1 MPVVLVLVGSDVSMM
16 AALTEYGRPLYRRQ
30 TELVVHPLT
39 PAETADLLGL
49 DPADALDAYLVVGG
63 LPLIVQRWRKGTTLW
78 RFLARELN
86 DPTSPL
92 IVSGER
98 TLAAEF
104 PTEAQARA
112 VLGVI
117 GAGERTFTAIA
128 QRAGIPHPSLTRSLE
143 VLVGGKRVAAATRP
157 LSARPSR
164 ETRYSVADPY
174 LRFWLRF
181 VRHGLESIERG
192 RGDLVLADVREA
204 WPTYRGRAIE
214 PPVREAIER
223 LLPDPRCGDA
233 RFVGGYWT
241 RTSDVE
247 VDLIGAGERVTPPH
261 IAFIGSIKW
270 RERVAFDRQDL
281 AALVDQ
287 RGKVPGADARTL
299 IMAVSRSGVTAGGV
313 DIALGPEELLGA
325 WRPRQ
330 P

>member
-1 MPVVLVLVGSDVSMM
+1 M
-16 AALTEYGRPLYRRQ
+16 
-30 TELVVHPLT
+30 
-39 PAETADLLGL
+39 
-49 DPADALDAYLVVGG
+49 
-63 LPLIVQRWRKGTTLW
+63 QRWRKGTTLW

-104 PTEAQARA
+104 PTEVQARA
-112 VLGVI
+112 VLGVV

-143 VLVGGKRVAAATRP
+143 LLVEGKRVVAASRP
-157 LSARPSR
+157 LSVRPSR

-181 VRHGLESIERG
+181 VQHGLETIERG

-214 PPVREAIER
+214 PPIREAIER
-223 LLPDPRCGDA
+223 LLPDPRFGDA

-241 RTSDVE
+241 RTNDVE
-247 VDLIGAGERVTPPH
+247 VDLIGVRERVTPKH
-261 IAFIGSIKW
+261 IAFTGSIKW

-281 AALVDQ
+281 AALV
-287 RGKVPGADARTL
+287 ADEAGSRARTR
-299 IMAVSRSGVTAGGV
+299 APCS
-313 DIALGPEELLGA
+313 
-325 WRPRQ
+325 WRCRAPG
-330 P
+330 